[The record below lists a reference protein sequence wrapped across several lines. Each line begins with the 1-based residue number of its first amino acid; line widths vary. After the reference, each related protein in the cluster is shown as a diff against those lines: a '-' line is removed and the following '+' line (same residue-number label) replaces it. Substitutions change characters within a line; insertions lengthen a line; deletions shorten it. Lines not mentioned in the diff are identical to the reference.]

1 MAFEKFSA
9 VGATPCRPAQTWPCM
24 LRCRG
29 RGLAMPPPH
38 LDVGESKKTLCR
50 HNDLM
55 SYTVL
60 FNIEQESYPYAYPVV
75 YLR

>member
-1 MAFEKFSA
+1 LRNFPPWGRHPAAPCKLGPVCSA
-9 VGATPCRPAQTWPCM
+9 AG
-24 LRCRG
+24 G
-29 RGLAMPPPH
+29 RGGAVPPPH
-38 LDVGESKKTLCR
+38 LDVGESKKTPCR